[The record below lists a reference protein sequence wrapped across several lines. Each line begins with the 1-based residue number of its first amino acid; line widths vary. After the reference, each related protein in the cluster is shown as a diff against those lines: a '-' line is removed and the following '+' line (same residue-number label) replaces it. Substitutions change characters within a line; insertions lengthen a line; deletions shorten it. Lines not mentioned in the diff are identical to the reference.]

1 MSKIHINSLGNN
13 VMYYKDT
20 NGTSHPITN
29 VYFKNIYGQVY
40 PVWPNE
46 YWVSDVEILE
56 YTSNNS
62 FTRTIDYSVNNGEPV
77 YTVGNNTLPGLLPD
91 HNYIITGTIQ
101 YGDGTVMS
109 PVSGCYFQHFT
120 TQGSASGCWTAGQ
133 TDYTTNQITG
143 ESDPYGVYHASD
155 AVTNALS
162 MQSILGYHIPAA
174 SDEVVRLG
182 FGDSYNFQNVTPII
196 LRRISIEQTTE
207 LKFYDAVTGGSEITG
222 QIQDEPNTTVTLYPK
237 WYISKTS
244 SDDNSWGYNSLENAS
259 INDFSYT
266 ISNNYDA
273 SVSTPN
279 GVISINI
286 GTTGGYIEF
295 TYDSNKKK
303 TLYLTPV
310 SQQRY
315 SLWSGGNIINTTG
328 NNPIVL
334 TQPFDFWIK
343 DVTNNIAYSGNN
355 YTVSVISG
363 DSSAVSISG
372 KTIIPVIGKTGQ
384 SATIKVVVEGV
395 DAMNVID
402 VEIGEISVYYKAGK
416 LDSNYNFVNSPSV
429 MNVGSSNNITWNSP
443 QSGDVFGIAFARD
456 SSFTNPL
463 TVSCSSISTA
473 PFYGTA
479 NNDMIIISYS
489 GSGVSSVT
497 FNVYAGTNNTNLLG
511 EFTLTE
517 S

>member
-20 NGTSHPITN
+20 NGTSHSITN
-29 VYFKNIYGQVY
+29 VYFKNIYGQVF

-56 YTSNNS
+56 YNSNNS

-120 TQGSASGCWTAGQ
+120 TVNPTPSGCWTAVQ

-155 AVTNALS
+155 TVTNALS
-162 MQSILGYHIPAA
+162 MQSVLGYHIPAA
-174 SDEVVRLG
+174 SDSVVRLG

-196 LRRISIEQTTE
+196 LRRISIQQE
-207 LKFYDAVTGGSEITG
+207 LKFYDASTGGSEITG
-222 QIQDEPNTTVTLYPK
+222 QIQDEPNTTVSLYPK
-237 WYISKTS
+237 WYKTS
-244 SDDNSWGYNSLENAS
+244 SDDNSWSSLETAS
-259 INDFSYT
+259 TNDFSYT
-266 ISNNYDA
+266 ISDNCDA
-273 SVSTPN
+273 SVSVSN

-286 GTTGGYIEF
+286 GTTTGYIEF
-295 TYDSNKKK
+295 TYGTNEKK
-303 TLYLTPV
+303 TLYLAPA
-310 SQQRY
+310 SQQEY
-315 SLWSGGNIINTTG
+315 SLWSGGNVINTTG

-334 TQPFDFWIK
+334 TQPFSFWIK
-343 DVTNNIAYSGNN
+343 DVTNNTEYSGNN

-372 KTIIPVIGKTGQ
+372 KTISPVIGKTGQ
-384 SATIKVVVEGV
+384 SATIKVVVEGI

-416 LDSNYNFVNSPSV
+416 LDSNYNFVNSPSA
-429 MNVGSSNNITWNSP
+429 MNVGSSNSVTWNSP

-473 PFYGTA
+473 PFYGNA
-479 NNDMIIISYS
+479 NNDTIVISYS
-489 GSGVSSVT
+489 GSGASSVT

-511 EFTLTE
+511 EFTVTE